1 MVEHRTCNAK
11 VGGSIPPGGKFC
23 RDSITVSI
31 PACHAGDRG
40 SIPRRGASNLKQK
53 MSHVKVGSQQ
63 ELILKEIAFESRMRP
78 SGFDLYSKFIQR
90 LLYTIFIAVNLLWSY
105 SVVVITIGF
114 DPIDPRSNRGRT
126 YPTGVV

>member
-1 MVEHRTCNAK
+1 MNISSKKNSFNYENCLVVLFSLYSTVVVRRTCNAK

-53 MSHVKVGSQQ
+53 NVSCESWFTTRINL
-63 ELILKEIAFESRMRP
+63 EEIAFESRMRP
-78 SGFDLYSKFIQR
+78 SGFDLYSKFTQR
-90 LLYTIFIAVNLLWSY
+90 LLCTIFIAVKSALVL
-105 SVVVITIGF
+105 
-114 DPIDPRSNRGRT
+114 
-126 YPTGVV
+126 